1 MVIATRPLECAR
13 TPFVSVI
20 HVPRGLAR
28 RPRRGTQLHERTQY
42 YVTTRDVAV
51 DKWDSCRAIDCP
63 LRTDRLALMCF
74 VDLPARIPTGRIG
87 SIEDLAG
94 ITVGMRSRDIFRSWT
109 SSRDIVREI
118 RRDLTADPV
127 TFGSRGSAVYLG

>member
-1 MVIATRPLECAR
+1 
-13 TPFVSVI
+13 
-20 HVPRGLAR
+20 
-28 RPRRGTQLHERTQY
+28 
-42 YVTTRDVAV
+42 
-51 DKWDSCRAIDCP
+51 
-63 LRTDRLALMCF
+63 MCF

-109 SSRDIVREI
+109 SGRDIVREI

-127 TFGSRGSAVYLG
+127 TFESRGSAVYLG